1 MNRYEKKANEICGI
15 AAERIKQMGLSDITN
30 MRYEICADV
39 TVQPSKYSFYITRD
53 NDKGQAEQTLAKLK
67 YEKQYY
73 TCNIYEADLSME
85 NDIEEIV
92 RFLVNAAAYPLKY
105 ETKDNAV
112 IQSIDVFIEDCNT
125 AASQC
130 KAFCPKT
137 KSINVTYIINDIVK
151 RVYERLAAY
160 KLTNEGYELHFV
172 SKSSDAIDFQ
182 VSITH
187 IGYSVPIIPPLP
199 DKKDFLSFESYKKE
213 IPDVN
218 TEDTNASVRIE
229 QIIDKCNDDAA
240 KQIADQI
247 KTHQVLKAF
256 EKIVY
261 DKYVVPRNFPSPEQM
276 WEEFKAYYEAVKS
289 IPSPIPFP
297 CTIDDWWNYLEKTI
311 KKNTAFWHASD
322 DIEVRN
328 MYNIK
333 SYRYADFFTV
343 YYDLEEYYSS
353 DYRKS
358 IDIAIETAIA
368 KSDRT
373 TDIDKIMKSADCNIT
388 SFFNELN
395 GIPAIVQSSI
405 PTAHPQPAA
414 V

>member
-1 MNRYEKKANEICGI
+1 MNRFEKKANEICDM
-15 AAERIKQMGLSDITN
+15 AAERIRQMGLSDITN

-67 YEKQYY
+67 YEKLYY

-85 NDIEEIV
+85 NDIEAIV

-160 KLTNEGYELHFV
+160 KLTDEGYELHFV

-199 DKKDFLSFESYKKE
+199 NKKDFLSFESYKKE

-247 KTHQVLKAF
+247 KTHQVLKSF

-261 DKYVVPRNFPSPEQM
+261 DKYVVKKNFPSPEQM
-276 WEEFKAYYEAVKS
+276 WEEFKAYYDAVKS

-297 CTIDDWWNYLEKTI
+297 CTIADWWVKLEETI
-311 KKNTAFWHASD
+311 KRNTAFWLCTSTHDYSLMKKYITGEVNDCMSPYIFSVTIDLYEVYSFSSHD
-322 DIEVRN
+322 DMMSKLGTSEIVKTPFICNLE
-328 MYNIK
+328 
-333 SYRYADFFTV
+333 FFE
-343 YYDLEEYYSS
+343 DNF
-353 DYRKS
+353 
-358 IDIAIETAIA
+358 I
-368 KSDRT
+368 
-373 TDIDKIMKSADCNIT
+373 
-388 SFFNELN
+388 NELN
-395 GIPAIVQSSI
+395 GIPAIVQTSI
-405 PTAHPQPAA
+405 PTAQPQQT
-414 V
+414 VV

>member
-1 MNRYEKKANEICGI
+1 MNRFEKKANEICDM

-112 IQSIDVFIEDCNT
+112 IQSIDVFIEGCNT

-151 RVYERLAAY
+151 RVYECLTAY
-160 KLTNEGYELHFV
+160 KLTDEGYELHFV

-182 VSITH
+182 ISITH
-187 IGYSVPIIPPLP
+187 IGYSVPIIPPIP
-199 DKKDFLSFESYKKE
+199 DKKDFLSIDSYQKE
-213 IPDVN
+213 MLDADM
-218 TEDTNASVRIE
+218 EDTDAFVRIE

-247 KTHQVLKAF
+247 KTHQVLKSF

-261 DKYVVPRNFPSPEQM
+261 DKCVVPRNFPSPEQM
-276 WEEFKAYYEAVKS
+276 WEEFKAYYETVKS
-289 IPSPIPFP
+289 IPSPISFP
-297 CTIDDWWNYLEKTI
+297 CTIDDWWNHLEQTI
-311 KKNTAFWHASD
+311 KKNTANWIN
-322 DIEVRN
+322 DIVSGDPKVRKK
-328 MYNIK
+328 YGIAGLD
-333 SYRYADFFTV
+333 YAPLIFSV
-343 YYDLEEYYSS
+343 YYDLEKVYCDSTSQTQSSMCKSTVKIVTPSYSFA
-353 DYRKS
+353 DYLN
-358 IDIAIETAIA
+358 DMETLF
-368 KSDRT
+368 
-373 TDIDKIMKSADCNIT
+373 N
-388 SFFNELN
+388 NELN
-395 GIPAIVQSSI
+395 GVPFIQNGVPMAQ
-405 PTAHPQPAA
+405 PQQTA

>member
-15 AAERIKQMGLSDITN
+15 AAERIRQMGLSDITN

-137 KSINVTYIINDIVK
+137 KSINVTYITNDIVK
-151 RVYERLAAY
+151 RVYECLAAY
-160 KLTNEGYELHFV
+160 KLTDEGYKLHFV
-172 SKSSDAIDFQ
+172 SKSSDTIDFQ

-297 CTIDDWWNYLEKTI
+297 CTIADWSVKLEETI
-311 KKNTAFWHASD
+311 KKNTAFWKYEMTRD
-322 DIEVRN
+322 E
-328 MYNIK
+328 
-333 SYRYADFFTV
+333 SYRVNYGLDSSKSFFGPNYFTV
-343 YYDLEEYYSS
+343 YHDMYDECSVDDS
-353 DYRKS
+353 CDRKEVGRKLREMS
-358 IDIAIETAIA
+358 TILI
-368 KSDRT
+368 
-373 TDIDKIMKSADCNIT
+373 
-388 SFFNELN
+388 NELN
-395 GIPAIVQSSI
+395 GVSAITQTSI
-405 PTAHPQPAA
+405 QRA

>member
-67 YEKQYY
+67 YEKLYY
-73 TCNIYEADLSME
+73 TCNVYEADLSME
-85 NDIEEIV
+85 NDTEEIV

-112 IQSIDVFIEDCNT
+112 IQSIDVFLEDCDT
-125 AASQC
+125 AANQC

-137 KSINVTYIINDIVK
+137 KSINVTYITNDIVK
-151 RVYERLAAY
+151 RVYERLTAY
-160 KLTNEGYELHFV
+160 KLTDEGYELHFV

-229 QIIDKCNDDAA
+229 QIIAKCNDDAA

-247 KTHQVLKAF
+247 KTHQVLKGF

-261 DKYVVPRNFPSPEQM
+261 DKYVVPRNFHSPEQM

-289 IPSPIPFP
+289 IPSPISFP
-297 CTIDDWWNYLEKTI
+297 CTIADWWNHLEQNI
-311 KKNTAFWHASD
+311 KKNTAFWLD
-322 DIEVRN
+322 DIRSGDPCIRKE
-328 MYNIK
+328 YNL
-333 SYRYADFFTV
+333 T
-343 YYDLEEYYSS
+343 YSS
-353 DYRKS
+353 CFEP
-358 IDIAIETAIA
+358 DIFSVYTDMS
-368 KSDRT
+368 SD
-373 TDIDKIMKSADCNIT
+373 IMNADGVDPEEKYNNIVLPFT
-388 SFFNELN
+388 NIYKNELN
-395 GIPAIVQSSI
+395 GIPAIVQTSI
-405 PTAHPQPAA
+405 PTVPQQTA

>member
-1 MNRYEKKANEICGI
+1 MNRFEKKANEICDM
-15 AAERIKQMGLSDITN
+15 AAERIRQMGLSDITN

-53 NDKGQAEQTLAKLK
+53 NDQGQAEQTLAKLK
-67 YEKQYY
+67 YEKLYY

-85 NDIEEIV
+85 NDIEAIV

-112 IQSIDVFIEDCNT
+112 IQSIDVFLEDCDT

-151 RVYERLAAY
+151 RVYECLAAY
-160 KLTNEGYELHFV
+160 KLTDEGYELHFI
-172 SKSSDAIDFQ
+172 SKSPDTIDFQ

-187 IGYSVPIIPPLP
+187 IGYSVPIIPPIP

-218 TEDTNASVRIE
+218 TEDTNAYVRIE
-229 QIIDKCNDDAA
+229 QIINKCNDDAA

-247 KTHQVLKAF
+247 KTHQVLKSF
-256 EKIVY
+256 EKMVY
-261 DKYVVPRNFPSPEQM
+261 DKYVVTRYFPSPEQM
-276 WEEFKAYYEAVKS
+276 MEEFKTYYDAVKS
-289 IPSPIPFP
+289 VPSPIPFP
-297 CTIDDWWNYLEKTI
+297 CTIADWWVKLEEII
-311 KKNTAFWHASD
+311 KKNTAFWLNDIRSGDPCIRKKYNLISSSHFAPDIFSVYTDMSD
-322 DIEVRN
+322 IMNADGVDPEEK
-328 MYNIK
+328 YNNIVLP
-333 SYRYADFFTV
+333 FT
-343 YYDLEEYYSS
+343 
-353 DYRKS
+353 
-358 IDIAIETAIA
+358 
-368 KSDRT
+368 
-373 TDIDKIMKSADCNIT
+373 NIYK
-388 SFFNELN
+388 NELN
-395 GIPAIVQSSI
+395 GIPAIVQTSI
-405 PTAHPQPAA
+405 PTVPQQTA